1 MNKTDTDKIEFSFFS
16 GYISVS
22 GLSAFLRN
30 LQVALRA
37 IGKENPETNYDFS
50 GSNTP
55 SLFICDM
62 SSSDS
67 FNIAIK
73 FTYQDNDYDSDKS
86 DVIFSHFLS
95 KTFELCEDSAQQSL
109 WGRDVTRKKTK
120 SSKSSLNPESTETR
134 LLEFVDH
141 LKRMGDSEITFK
153 TKKLKIKN
161 KFASLEQ

>member
-1 MNKTDTDKIEFSFFS
+1 
-16 GYISVS
+16 
-22 GLSAFLRN
+22 
-30 LQVALRA
+30 
-37 IGKENPETNYDFS
+37 
-50 GSNTP
+50 
-55 SLFICDM
+55 M

-73 FTYQDNDYDSDKS
+73 FTYDDQDLDSDKS
-86 DVIFSHFLS
+86 DVIYSHFLS

-109 WGRDVTRKKTK
+109 WGRDVTRKKTT
-120 SSKSSLNPESTETR
+120 SSKSSLNPESTESR

-153 TKKLKIKN
+153 SKKLKIKN

>member
-1 MNKTDTDKIEFSFFS
+1 MDGIDSNKIEFSFSS
-16 GYISVS
+16 GFISVS

-37 IGKENPETNYDFS
+37 IGKENSETNYDFS
-50 GSNTP
+50 GSNAP

-73 FTYQDNDYDSDKS
+73 FTYDDQDFDSDKS
-86 DVIFSHFLS
+86 DVIYSHFLS

-109 WGRDVTRKKTK
+109 WGRDVTRKKTT
-120 SSKSSLNPESTETR
+120 SSKSSLNPESTESR

-153 TKKLKIKN
+153 SKKLKIKN